1 MLTILGRFVLLVL
14 LERLRRCIEFV
25 FLGCLLLLLAERD
38 SSEDGDVDAVEE
50 ESQQSDS
57 SCCCF
62 CSFLVGRRLRREL
75 FLGEAVLEGV
85 ALAVGALL
93 VFTFSDD

>member
-1 MLTILGRFVLLVL
+1 MLTILGRVVFLDFLQH
-14 LERLRRCIEFV
+14 LRRCIEIV
-25 FLGCLLLLLAERD
+25 FLGCLLLPERD

-75 FLGEAVLEGV
+75 FLGVADLEGV

-93 VFTFSDD
+93 VFRFSDD